1 MYPEGYI
8 WERFREEEGKVF
20 KKRMKR
26 VFKKRMKRFPGYVRI
41 WF

>member
-8 WERFREEEGKVF
+8 WDRITGKGFEEF
-20 KKRMKR
+20 
-26 VFKKRMKRFPGYVRI
+26 KRMKRFPGYVRI